1 MKIIQVNAYEYQE
14 LNQDAMFKVKLWLDE
29 IPFEYE
35 TGEIDENG
43 KSIIKYDYA
52 SEWEDIDIVE
62 HCEVNG
68 YLFDKW
74 GNCVH
79 HLEMTKERKKGGVN
93 ENFFRT

>member
-52 SEWEDIDIVE
+52 SEWGDRDIIE

-68 YLFDKW
+68 YLFDKY
-74 GNCVH
+74 GDPIH
-79 HLEMTKERKKGGVN
+79 HLEITKEMGSK
-93 ENFFRT
+93 